1 MVKPNS
7 PFTWEADNNLLR
19 QSFARIVSTT
29 SAPTGQFYNQAPP
42 ALYTKPS
49 FSGSLP
55 VGAFQHNEM
64 FSSDSEAGL
73 TRMYSVPQRAP
84 SFTDYRAFQQAQQA
98 QQLKQFQQQQLHQQ
112 QQQLEAQRLQQQKQL
127 QAQQIQQQQQQRPP
141 QQSFCATCASCKTC
155 APLRQNSAFQNIN
168 VFDPLGLSYNYAPAA
183 PSNQPGRTLTPP
195 TSSHNS
201 QTLPRTVSGRQTNS
215 MPASVLKKSSTLPAS
230 SSLTS
235 KEKLLQEFDR
245 RRQQQFD
252 TMSMTSTQSA
262 SIEYEKWK
270 QRHGISTGRQMKKGL
285 NKLQYAFDY

>member
-1 MVKPNS
+1 MVKPSS

-29 SAPTGQFYNQAPP
+29 SAPNGQFYNHAAP
-42 ALYTKPS
+42 AMYSKPS

-55 VGAFQHNEM
+55 VGAFTHHEA
-64 FSSDSEAGL
+64 FSSDSEGGL
-73 TRMYSVPQRAP
+73 TRMYSAPLRAQ
-84 SFTDYRAFQQAQQA
+84 SFTDYRAFQQAQQ
-98 QQLKQFQQQQLHQQ
+98 LKQFKQQQHILQ

-127 QAQQIQQQQQQRPP
+127 QKQQIKQQQQQRPP
-141 QQSFCATCASCKTC
+141 QKFCATCAACKTC
-155 APLRQNSAFQNIN
+155 APLRQNFNNGAFQNTN
-168 VFDPLGLSYNYAPAA
+168 VFDPLGFSYNYAPPAS
-183 PSNQPGRTLTPP
+183 SNLPGRSLTPP
-195 TSSHNS
+195 TSSS
-201 QTLPRTVSGRQTNS
+201 QTLPRNISERQKV
-215 MPASVLKKSSTLPAS
+215 PASVLKKSSTLPAS
-230 SSLTS
+230 SALSA

-270 QRHGISTGRQMKKGL
+270 QRHGITTGRQMKKGL